1 MANKSVLV
9 LTAGQ
14 IGEMVSTDTILG
26 NLSGNAGTATA
37 LQNAR
42 AIGGVSFNGTANIT
56 VSSAT
61 SGFTVSGGDL
71 SVGANNI
78 AVTGSIGS
86 TGSRVLKGWFIDLQ
100 VTNAI
105 AGSITGNAATVTTNA
120 NLTGVITSSGNATF
134 FGSFTSAQILA
145 GCSDETGA
153 GALVFGTNPTLDA
166 PVINNLPT
174 GTGVSSSSAA
184 STLVSRGSTQN
195 SFANAFV
202 NKATNLASAAGTTI
216 LTTSSARI
224 YTLTGVTTQTIQLPD
239 ATNLTTGATYIFNN
253 DSTGLLTITNDG
265 GSTVCT
271 IAAGGAA
278 LITCTSISTAN
289 GAYTVRFFMPSNAV
303 FGTAGLIVTG
313 TLAATSVNK
322 LIITAPATSATLT
335 VADGKTATV
344 SNTLTFTGTD
354 SSSVALGAGGTVAYV
369 GTANAFTV
377 QQNFSQATLTST
389 SNSIAWNV
397 NTAQTAKHAATENTT
412 LANPTNMVAG
422 ATYQFTWTQNA
433 SAAKTLAFGAN
444 YIFSGSS
451 TVSATLSSVA
461 IFTFT
466 SDGTNMRG
474 VMTQFAS

>member
-1 MANKSVLV
+1 MANKSALV

-26 NLSGNAGTATA
+26 NLSGNA
-37 LQNAR
+37 
-42 AIGGVSFNGTANIT
+42 
-56 VSSAT
+56 
-61 SGFTVSGGDL
+61 
-71 SVGANNI
+71 
-78 AVTGSIGS
+78 
-86 TGSRVLKGWFIDLQ
+86 
-100 VTNAI
+100 
-105 AGSITGNAATVTTNA
+105 ATVTTNA
-120 NLTGVITSSGNATF
+120 NLTGIITSSGNATS

-145 GCSDETGA
+145 GCSDETGT

-174 GTGVSSSSAA
+174 GTGVSSSSVA

-289 GAYTVRFFMPSNAV
+289 GAYTVRFFMPSNV
-303 FGTAGLIVTG
+303 VSGTAGLIVTG
-313 TLAATSVNK
+313 TLGAVSFSGAGTGLTGTASSLTAGIANAIVLTPAPPDVTVSGQTMSLTAGENVVFGDVVYIKSDGKMWKADANAAGLFPANYMATATILADAAGVFLRSGFARNDAWSWTVGGK
-322 LIITAPATSATLT
+322 IYLSTAAGGMTQTAPSATDNCVQIL
-335 VADGKTATV
+335 GTATHADRMD
-344 SNTLTFTGTD
+344 FTPSPD
-354 SSSVALGAGGTVAYV
+354 
-369 GTANAFTV
+369 
-377 QQNFSQATLTST
+377 
-389 SNSIAWNV
+389 
-397 NTAQTAKHAATENTT
+397 
-412 LANPTNMVAG
+412 
-422 ATYQFTWTQNA
+422 
-433 SAAKTLAFGAN
+433 
-444 YIFSGSS
+444 YI
-451 TVSATLSSVA
+451 TIL
-461 IFTFT
+461 
-466 SDGTNMRG
+466 
-474 VMTQFAS
+474 